1 MKKLFAQIIKF
12 GFVGGVCFLI
22 DFAISTALF
31 HLLRGMPGQ
40 ESVNAAT
47 AIGGFVGF
55 TVSVVVNYILSMR
68 YVFERKEDL
77 SKRKEFVIFVVLSI
91 IGLGINEVI
100 LLGCRRAYEGSAFL
114 METFYD
120 DTWWFALSKVIATAV
135 VMVYNFVSR
144 KIILEKHE

>member
-22 DFAISTALF
+22 DFAISTVLF
-31 HLLRGMPGQ
+31 HLLRGMLGQ
-40 ESVNAAT
+40 EAVSAAT

-55 TVSVVVNYILSMR
+55 TISVVVNYILSMR
-68 YVFERKEDL
+68 YVFERKENL
-77 SKRKEFVIFVVLSI
+77 SKRKEFLIFVILSI